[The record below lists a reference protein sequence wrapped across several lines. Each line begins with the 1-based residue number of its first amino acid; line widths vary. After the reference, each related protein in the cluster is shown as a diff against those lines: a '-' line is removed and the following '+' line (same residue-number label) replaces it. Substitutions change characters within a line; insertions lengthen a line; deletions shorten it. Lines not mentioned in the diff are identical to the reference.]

1 MAMAALS
8 DASGASTPKRILVAA
23 AVAEAGIANQLVDL
37 VQQVL

>member
-8 DASGASTPKRILVAA
+8 DVRKASMPKRILVAA
-23 AVAEAGIANQLVDL
+23 AAAEAVIANQLVDL